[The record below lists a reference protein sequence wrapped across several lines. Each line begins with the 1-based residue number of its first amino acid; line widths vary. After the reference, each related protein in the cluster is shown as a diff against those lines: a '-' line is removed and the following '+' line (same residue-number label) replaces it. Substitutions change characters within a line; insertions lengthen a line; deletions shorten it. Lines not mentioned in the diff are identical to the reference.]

1 MPHFPLWLPNHSEIN
16 SLPDEKET
24 WGCSGSRFLTMVP
37 FVLVQSGN
45 RGGME
50 GMRRSPKAGL
60 VTVRTR
66 GPRCEGVEGVTGGA
80 ERQQKPCQVE
90 GKG

>member
-1 MPHFPLWLPNHSEIN
+1 
-16 SLPDEKET
+16 
-24 WGCSGSRFLTMVP
+24 
-37 FVLVQSGN
+37 
-45 RGGME
+45 
-50 GMRRSPKAGL
+50 MRRSPKAGL

-80 ERQQKPCQVE
+80 ERQQKPRQVE